1 MFPFLSD
8 HWSHLSP
15 FPSVSTQPHQSVHHP
30 PDSRPN
36 ILNSFVSGLGTPAQV
51 CIYTHYVFLPDI
63 LRLAH
68 ARVQVLLYFSIT
80 VIIIALLVPVN
91 EVMRKPGQWTQW
103 TVGAV
108 TARWQL
114 SGAAAGESN
123 IFFFKTGE
131 SNIVP
136 TPPQHC
142 QHELQHG
149 PLQLRRGGGDEG
161 EPAGPEHPRLPDHHR
176 GAGAGLAAAGG
187 QEAGHQHHLQRRED
201 RHLHG
206 LLEDPEHPGQAG
218 LQGGGPERGR
228 GQDWAVW
235 VREDNSV
242 DTGTWSLVIC
252 VSTLFLQFH
261 IWGWQSDDRRCVD
274 NLKLTF
280 TFDWVCDV
288 WC

>member
-1 MFPFLSD
+1 MKCRPGFPL
-8 HWSHLSP
+8 W
-15 FPSVSTQPHQSVHHP
+15 SVSRLGSPHPRIGSLVIKKLILCFHFSLTIGLISPHSLGKYTAAPECP
-30 PDSRPN
+30 PSTWLQTKYIEFICFRIGDTCTS
-36 ILNSFVSGLGTPAQV
+36 LYL
-51 CIYTHYVFLPDI
+51 YTLFLPDI

-114 SGAAAGESN
+114 VWCS
-123 IFFFKTGE
+123 TQ
-131 SNIVP
+131 NIVP

-142 QHELQHG
+142 QHELQLG

-161 EPAGPEHPRLPDHHR
+161 EPAGAEYPRLPDHHR

-242 DTGTWSLVIC
+242 DTGTWCIVIC
-252 VSTLFLQFH
+252 VSTLL
-261 IWGWQSDDRRCVD
+261 
-274 NLKLTF
+274 
-280 TFDWVCDV
+280 
-288 WC
+288 